1 MLIRT
6 KLLLLLI
13 LGPTTALAQQPER
26 SGEVGAGK
34 DIRARIEIQ
43 RSTYSLGDTA
53 CVRIT
58 LTNTVDRRVGYMVM
72 GTADMIHLAIKRS
85 GQLVHPNV
93 EPAGSATMS
102 ASNFEP
108 RASWPLANGIWVPI
122 TFWGYKLEEA
132 GEYTIEGI
140 PQIWSAYRGQAADTT
155 TVRSNQAAFTLS
167 QDSINH
173 ASCAQKGEEG
183 LRAHKPTPAE
193 MKNRSDSLRTATM
206 AKVRAMVDTVDSRHD
221 TTVK

>member
-58 LTNTVDRRVGYMVM
+58 LTNTVDRRVG
-72 GTADMIHLAIKRS
+72 
-85 GQLVHPNV
+85 
-93 EPAGSATMS
+93 
-102 ASNFEP
+102 
-108 RASWPLANGIWVPI
+108 
-122 TFWGYKLEEA
+122 
-132 GEYTIEGI
+132 
-140 PQIWSAYRGQAADTT
+140 
-155 TVRSNQAAFTLS
+155 
-167 QDSINH
+167 
-173 ASCAQKGEEG
+173 
-183 LRAHKPTPAE
+183 
-193 MKNRSDSLRTATM
+193 
-206 AKVRAMVDTVDSRHD
+206 
-221 TTVK
+221 